1 MWIATQGPS
10 KATFNDMWRMV
21 WQERAH
27 RVIMVTNLIEDGRH
41 KCEQYWPDVGT
52 RSYGDM
58 TVQKLEEEQYA
69 DFTIRPFNITKVRR
83 VSAVWSVNMLSMC

>member
-10 KATFNDMWRMV
+10 KTTFGDMWRLV

-41 KCEQYWPDVGT
+41 KCEQYWPDAGS
-52 RSYGDM
+52 RAYECGM
-58 TVQKLEEEQYA
+58 TVEKLEEEQYA
-69 DFTIRPFNITKVRR
+69 DFTIRTFNLTKVRKPHYP
-83 VSAVWSVNMLSMC
+83 NLQPH